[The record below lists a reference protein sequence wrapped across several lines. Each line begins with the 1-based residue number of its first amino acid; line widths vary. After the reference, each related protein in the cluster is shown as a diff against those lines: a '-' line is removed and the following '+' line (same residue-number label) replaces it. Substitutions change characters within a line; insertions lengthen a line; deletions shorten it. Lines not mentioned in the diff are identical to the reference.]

1 MFFLQIV
8 LQKVKFFLK
17 KCSRIRSSNA
27 TFDITKIN
35 VLFFIV
41 VQAIYIEQRALPH
54 LGLFRHHNRSQKR
67 GCGHDWRFSF
77 WKRFPRLET
86 FSFLTSLLGEL
97 EKKKQNCEIDHFLR
111 SFTYWHIFNVKS
123 RLTYLEAWK
132 RNKANWHL
140 ATPWW
145 FQAFLFL
152 WNNQWIVEGS
162 SRHQRFRG
170 RIDPKGSILLPRTE
184 STGSHRRRLRPYFR
198 GL

>member
-1 MFFLQIV
+1 MYVVCFSFFKL
-8 LQKVKFFLK
+8 LCFFLK

-67 GCGHDWRFSF
+67 GCEHDWRFSF

-97 EKKKQNCEIDHFLR
+97 EKKGEIDNFLR
-111 SFTYWHIFNVKS
+111 SVTHWHIFYAKS
-123 RLTYLEAWK
+123 RLTYLEA
-132 RNKANWHL
+132 
-140 ATPWW
+140 
-145 FQAFLFL
+145 
-152 WNNQWIVEGS
+152 
-162 SRHQRFRG
+162 
-170 RIDPKGSILLPRTE
+170 
-184 STGSHRRRLRPYFR
+184 
-198 GL
+198 